1 MNIIE
6 QFEKDQIKS
15 LVKGKKIPQF
25 HPGDTVRVNVKVR
38 EGTRERIQAFEGV
51 CIRKKNRG
59 LSSSFTVR
67 KISFGEGV
75 ERVFPIF
82 SPSIDSISIVRSGQ
96 VRRAKL
102 YYLRDLT
109 GKKARIVERIRKKQ
123 PDLASLYIDESE
135 EVSVEEIV
143 ASDEPAQEEYVEGAA
158 DASLAEEKSESEV
171 IDIRLKENE
180 KEGTQEETIRTCLV
194 IPRNFQDRSDLKH
207 ILMCTAN
214 GICKK
219 IDMLDPTRVRRT
231 GIRGISLDE
240 GDSLISAAL
249 TDGDRELFFTSR
261 NGMGLRVHESTIR
274 SMGRDARGVIGMRLE
289 PSDQVVSAFTHSG
302 SGMILT
308 VAENG
313 YGKQSEINAFT
324 LSKHSGNIGLRTM
337 RINETTGPVVEM
349 LEIEEEEQL
358 LLITQTGRMIRIHT
372 NQIPVIGRVTQGS
385 RLIRLQEDERVIAI
399 STVTE
404 ENEDAEESD
413 VVPAENELLEEGT
426 DASE

>member
-15 LVKGKKIPQF
+15 LVKGKKIPQV

-135 EVSVEEIV
+135 EVEEEEIV
-143 ASDEPAQEEYVEGAA
+143 ASDEPAQDESVEVAA
-158 DASLAEEKSESEV
+158 DASKAEEKTESEV
-171 IDIRLKENE
+171 DEIA
-180 KEGTQEETIRTCLV
+180 QEQVSED
-194 IPRNFQDRSDLKH
+194 N
-207 ILMCTAN
+207 A
-214 GICKK
+214 
-219 IDMLDPTRVRRT
+219 
-231 GIRGISLDE
+231 
-240 GDSLISAAL
+240 
-249 TDGDRELFFTSR
+249 
-261 NGMGLRVHESTIR
+261 ES
-274 SMGRDARGVIGMRLE
+274 
-289 PSDQVVSAFTHSG
+289 
-302 SGMILT
+302 
-308 VAENG
+308 
-313 YGKQSEINAFT
+313 SEE
-324 LSKHSGNIGLRTM
+324 S
-337 RINETTGPVVEM
+337 ETTKE
-349 LEIEEEEQL
+349 
-358 LLITQTGRMIRIHT
+358 
-372 NQIPVIGRVTQGS
+372 
-385 RLIRLQEDERVIAI
+385 
-399 STVTE
+399 
-404 ENEDAEESD
+404 
-413 VVPAENELLEEGT
+413 
-426 DASE
+426 

>member
-135 EVSVEEIV
+135 EVVEEEIV
-143 ASDEPAQEEYVEGAA
+143 ASDEPAQDENIEVAA
-158 DASLAEEKSESEV
+158 DASQAEKKTESEV
-171 IDIRLKENE
+171 VESA
-180 KEGTQEETIRTCLV
+180 QEQVPED
-194 IPRNFQDRSDLKH
+194 N
-207 ILMCTAN
+207 A
-214 GICKK
+214 
-219 IDMLDPTRVRRT
+219 
-231 GIRGISLDE
+231 
-240 GDSLISAAL
+240 
-249 TDGDRELFFTSR
+249 
-261 NGMGLRVHESTIR
+261 ES
-274 SMGRDARGVIGMRLE
+274 
-289 PSDQVVSAFTHSG
+289 
-302 SGMILT
+302 
-308 VAENG
+308 
-313 YGKQSEINAFT
+313 SEE
-324 LSKHSGNIGLRTM
+324 S
-337 RINETTGPVVEM
+337 ETTKE
-349 LEIEEEEQL
+349 
-358 LLITQTGRMIRIHT
+358 
-372 NQIPVIGRVTQGS
+372 
-385 RLIRLQEDERVIAI
+385 
-399 STVTE
+399 
-404 ENEDAEESD
+404 
-413 VVPAENELLEEGT
+413 
-426 DASE
+426 

>member
-135 EVSVEEIV
+135 EVVEEEIV
-143 ASDEPAQEEYVEGAA
+143 ASDESAQDENVEVAA
-158 DASLAEEKSESEV
+158 DSSQDEEKTESEV
-171 IDIRLKENE
+171 DESA
-180 KEGTQEETIRTCLV
+180 QEQVPED
-194 IPRNFQDRSDLKH
+194 N
-207 ILMCTAN
+207 A
-214 GICKK
+214 
-219 IDMLDPTRVRRT
+219 
-231 GIRGISLDE
+231 
-240 GDSLISAAL
+240 
-249 TDGDRELFFTSR
+249 
-261 NGMGLRVHESTIR
+261 ES
-274 SMGRDARGVIGMRLE
+274 
-289 PSDQVVSAFTHSG
+289 
-302 SGMILT
+302 
-308 VAENG
+308 
-313 YGKQSEINAFT
+313 SEE
-324 LSKHSGNIGLRTM
+324 S
-337 RINETTGPVVEM
+337 ETTKE
-349 LEIEEEEQL
+349 
-358 LLITQTGRMIRIHT
+358 
-372 NQIPVIGRVTQGS
+372 
-385 RLIRLQEDERVIAI
+385 
-399 STVTE
+399 
-404 ENEDAEESD
+404 
-413 VVPAENELLEEGT
+413 
-426 DASE
+426 

>member
-96 VRRAKL
+96 VRSAKL

-135 EVSVEEIV
+135 EVVEEEIV
-143 ASDEPAQEEYVEGAA
+143 ASDEPAQDENVEVAA
-158 DASLAEEKSESEV
+158 DASQAEEKTESEV
-171 IDIRLKENE
+171 DQSA
-180 KEGTQEETIRTCLV
+180 QEQVPED
-194 IPRNFQDRSDLKH
+194 N
-207 ILMCTAN
+207 A
-214 GICKK
+214 
-219 IDMLDPTRVRRT
+219 
-231 GIRGISLDE
+231 
-240 GDSLISAAL
+240 
-249 TDGDRELFFTSR
+249 
-261 NGMGLRVHESTIR
+261 ES
-274 SMGRDARGVIGMRLE
+274 
-289 PSDQVVSAFTHSG
+289 
-302 SGMILT
+302 
-308 VAENG
+308 
-313 YGKQSEINAFT
+313 SEE
-324 LSKHSGNIGLRTM
+324 S
-337 RINETTGPVVEM
+337 ETTKE
-349 LEIEEEEQL
+349 
-358 LLITQTGRMIRIHT
+358 
-372 NQIPVIGRVTQGS
+372 
-385 RLIRLQEDERVIAI
+385 
-399 STVTE
+399 
-404 ENEDAEESD
+404 
-413 VVPAENELLEEGT
+413 
-426 DASE
+426 

>member
-135 EVSVEEIV
+135 EVVKEEIV
-143 ASDEPAQEEYVEGAA
+143 ASDEPAQDESVDVAA
-158 DASLAEEKSESEV
+158 DASQAEEKTESEV
-171 IDIRLKENE
+171 DESA
-180 KEGTQEETIRTCLV
+180 QEQVPED
-194 IPRNFQDRSDLKH
+194 N
-207 ILMCTAN
+207 A
-214 GICKK
+214 
-219 IDMLDPTRVRRT
+219 
-231 GIRGISLDE
+231 
-240 GDSLISAAL
+240 
-249 TDGDRELFFTSR
+249 
-261 NGMGLRVHESTIR
+261 ESEEE
-274 SMGRDARGVIGMRLE
+274 S
-289 PSDQVVSAFTHSG
+289 
-302 SGMILT
+302 
-308 VAENG
+308 
-313 YGKQSEINAFT
+313 
-324 LSKHSGNIGLRTM
+324 
-337 RINETTGPVVEM
+337 ETTKE
-349 LEIEEEEQL
+349 
-358 LLITQTGRMIRIHT
+358 
-372 NQIPVIGRVTQGS
+372 
-385 RLIRLQEDERVIAI
+385 
-399 STVTE
+399 
-404 ENEDAEESD
+404 
-413 VVPAENELLEEGT
+413 
-426 DASE
+426 

>member
-135 EVSVEEIV
+135 EVVEEEIV
-143 ASDEPAQEEYVEGAA
+143 ASDEPAQDESVEVAA
-158 DASLAEEKSESEV
+158 DASQAEVKTESEV
-171 IDIRLKENE
+171 DESA
-180 KEGTQEETIRTCLV
+180 QEQVPED
-194 IPRNFQDRSDLKH
+194 N
-207 ILMCTAN
+207 A
-214 GICKK
+214 
-219 IDMLDPTRVRRT
+219 
-231 GIRGISLDE
+231 
-240 GDSLISAAL
+240 
-249 TDGDRELFFTSR
+249 
-261 NGMGLRVHESTIR
+261 ES
-274 SMGRDARGVIGMRLE
+274 
-289 PSDQVVSAFTHSG
+289 
-302 SGMILT
+302 
-308 VAENG
+308 
-313 YGKQSEINAFT
+313 SEE
-324 LSKHSGNIGLRTM
+324 S
-337 RINETTGPVVEM
+337 ETTKE
-349 LEIEEEEQL
+349 
-358 LLITQTGRMIRIHT
+358 
-372 NQIPVIGRVTQGS
+372 
-385 RLIRLQEDERVIAI
+385 
-399 STVTE
+399 
-404 ENEDAEESD
+404 
-413 VVPAENELLEEGT
+413 
-426 DASE
+426 

>member
-135 EVSVEEIV
+135 EVVEEEII
-143 ASDEPAQEEYVEGAA
+143 ASDEPAQDESVEVAA
-158 DASLAEEKSESEV
+158 DASQAEEKTESEV
-171 IDIRLKENE
+171 DEIA
-180 KEGTQEETIRTCLV
+180 QEQVPED
-194 IPRNFQDRSDLKH
+194 N
-207 ILMCTAN
+207 A
-214 GICKK
+214 
-219 IDMLDPTRVRRT
+219 
-231 GIRGISLDE
+231 
-240 GDSLISAAL
+240 
-249 TDGDRELFFTSR
+249 
-261 NGMGLRVHESTIR
+261 ES
-274 SMGRDARGVIGMRLE
+274 S
-289 PSDQVVSAFTHSG
+289 
-302 SGMILT
+302 
-308 VAENG
+308 
-313 YGKQSEINAFT
+313 
-324 LSKHSGNIGLRTM
+324 
-337 RINETTGPVVEM
+337 
-349 LEIEEEEQL
+349 
-358 LLITQTGRMIRIHT
+358 
-372 NQIPVIGRVTQGS
+372 
-385 RLIRLQEDERVIAI
+385 
-399 STVTE
+399 
-404 ENEDAEESD
+404 EESET
-413 VVPAENELLEEGT
+413 AKE
-426 DASE
+426 

>member
-135 EVSVEEIV
+135 EVVEEEIV
-143 ASDEPAQEEYVEGAA
+143 ASDEPAQDNSVEVAA
-158 DASLAEEKSESEV
+158 DASQAEVKTESEV
-171 IDIRLKENE
+171 DEPA
-180 KEGTQEETIRTCLV
+180 QEQVPED
-194 IPRNFQDRSDLKH
+194 N
-207 ILMCTAN
+207 A
-214 GICKK
+214 
-219 IDMLDPTRVRRT
+219 
-231 GIRGISLDE
+231 
-240 GDSLISAAL
+240 
-249 TDGDRELFFTSR
+249 
-261 NGMGLRVHESTIR
+261 ES
-274 SMGRDARGVIGMRLE
+274 
-289 PSDQVVSAFTHSG
+289 
-302 SGMILT
+302 
-308 VAENG
+308 
-313 YGKQSEINAFT
+313 SEE
-324 LSKHSGNIGLRTM
+324 S
-337 RINETTGPVVEM
+337 ETTKE
-349 LEIEEEEQL
+349 
-358 LLITQTGRMIRIHT
+358 
-372 NQIPVIGRVTQGS
+372 
-385 RLIRLQEDERVIAI
+385 
-399 STVTE
+399 
-404 ENEDAEESD
+404 
-413 VVPAENELLEEGT
+413 
-426 DASE
+426 

>member
-135 EVSVEEIV
+135 EVVEEEIV
-143 ASDEPAQEEYVEGAA
+143 ASDEPAQDENVEVAA
-158 DASLAEEKSESEV
+158 DASQAEEKTESEV
-171 IDIRLKENE
+171 YEIA
-180 KEGTQEETIRTCLV
+180 QEQ
-194 IPRNFQDRSDLKH
+194 IPEDN
-207 ILMCTAN
+207 A
-214 GICKK
+214 
-219 IDMLDPTRVRRT
+219 
-231 GIRGISLDE
+231 
-240 GDSLISAAL
+240 
-249 TDGDRELFFTSR
+249 
-261 NGMGLRVHESTIR
+261 ES
-274 SMGRDARGVIGMRLE
+274 
-289 PSDQVVSAFTHSG
+289 
-302 SGMILT
+302 
-308 VAENG
+308 
-313 YGKQSEINAFT
+313 SEE
-324 LSKHSGNIGLRTM
+324 S
-337 RINETTGPVVEM
+337 ETTKE
-349 LEIEEEEQL
+349 
-358 LLITQTGRMIRIHT
+358 
-372 NQIPVIGRVTQGS
+372 
-385 RLIRLQEDERVIAI
+385 
-399 STVTE
+399 
-404 ENEDAEESD
+404 
-413 VVPAENELLEEGT
+413 
-426 DASE
+426 

>member
-135 EVSVEEIV
+135 EVVEEEIV
-143 ASDEPAQEEYVEGAA
+143 ASDEPAQDENVEVAA
-158 DASLAEEKSESEV
+158 DTSQAEEKTETEVDESAQEQVTEDNAESSEESETT
-171 IDIRLKENE
+171 KE
-180 KEGTQEETIRTCLV
+180 
-194 IPRNFQDRSDLKH
+194 
-207 ILMCTAN
+207 
-214 GICKK
+214 
-219 IDMLDPTRVRRT
+219 
-231 GIRGISLDE
+231 
-240 GDSLISAAL
+240 
-249 TDGDRELFFTSR
+249 
-261 NGMGLRVHESTIR
+261 
-274 SMGRDARGVIGMRLE
+274 
-289 PSDQVVSAFTHSG
+289 
-302 SGMILT
+302 
-308 VAENG
+308 
-313 YGKQSEINAFT
+313 
-324 LSKHSGNIGLRTM
+324 
-337 RINETTGPVVEM
+337 
-349 LEIEEEEQL
+349 
-358 LLITQTGRMIRIHT
+358 
-372 NQIPVIGRVTQGS
+372 
-385 RLIRLQEDERVIAI
+385 
-399 STVTE
+399 
-404 ENEDAEESD
+404 
-413 VVPAENELLEEGT
+413 
-426 DASE
+426 

>member
-109 GKKARIVERIRKKQ
+109 GKKARIVEIILKKK

-135 EVSVEEIV
+135 EVAEEEII
-143 ASDEPAQEEYVEGAA
+143 ASDEPAQDESVEVTA
-158 DASLAEEKSESEV
+158 DASQAEEKTESEV
-171 IDIRLKENE
+171 DEIA
-180 KEGTQEETIRTCLV
+180 QEQVSED
-194 IPRNFQDRSDLKH
+194 N
-207 ILMCTAN
+207 A
-214 GICKK
+214 
-219 IDMLDPTRVRRT
+219 
-231 GIRGISLDE
+231 
-240 GDSLISAAL
+240 
-249 TDGDRELFFTSR
+249 
-261 NGMGLRVHESTIR
+261 ES
-274 SMGRDARGVIGMRLE
+274 
-289 PSDQVVSAFTHSG
+289 
-302 SGMILT
+302 
-308 VAENG
+308 
-313 YGKQSEINAFT
+313 SEE
-324 LSKHSGNIGLRTM
+324 S
-337 RINETTGPVVEM
+337 ETTKE
-349 LEIEEEEQL
+349 
-358 LLITQTGRMIRIHT
+358 
-372 NQIPVIGRVTQGS
+372 
-385 RLIRLQEDERVIAI
+385 
-399 STVTE
+399 
-404 ENEDAEESD
+404 
-413 VVPAENELLEEGT
+413 
-426 DASE
+426 

>member
-135 EVSVEEIV
+135 EVVDEEIV
-143 ASDEPAQEEYVEGAA
+143 ASDEPAQDESVEVAS
-158 DASLAEEKSESEV
+158 DASQVEEKTESEV
-171 IDIRLKENE
+171 DESA
-180 KEGTQEETIRTCLV
+180 QEQVPED
-194 IPRNFQDRSDLKH
+194 N
-207 ILMCTAN
+207 A
-214 GICKK
+214 
-219 IDMLDPTRVRRT
+219 
-231 GIRGISLDE
+231 
-240 GDSLISAAL
+240 
-249 TDGDRELFFTSR
+249 
-261 NGMGLRVHESTIR
+261 ES
-274 SMGRDARGVIGMRLE
+274 
-289 PSDQVVSAFTHSG
+289 
-302 SGMILT
+302 
-308 VAENG
+308 
-313 YGKQSEINAFT
+313 SEE
-324 LSKHSGNIGLRTM
+324 S
-337 RINETTGPVVEM
+337 ETTKE
-349 LEIEEEEQL
+349 
-358 LLITQTGRMIRIHT
+358 
-372 NQIPVIGRVTQGS
+372 
-385 RLIRLQEDERVIAI
+385 
-399 STVTE
+399 
-404 ENEDAEESD
+404 
-413 VVPAENELLEEGT
+413 
-426 DASE
+426 

>member
-135 EVSVEEIV
+135 EVVEEEIV
-143 ASDEPAQEEYVEGAA
+143 ASDEPAQDENVEVAA
-158 DASLAEEKSESEV
+158 EASQAEEKTESEV
-171 IDIRLKENE
+171 DESAQEQVPEDNAE
-180 KEGTQEETIRTCLV
+180 SSEET
-194 IPRNFQDRSDLKH
+194 
-207 ILMCTAN
+207 
-214 GICKK
+214 
-219 IDMLDPTRVRRT
+219 
-231 GIRGISLDE
+231 
-240 GDSLISAAL
+240 
-249 TDGDRELFFTSR
+249 
-261 NGMGLRVHESTIR
+261 
-274 SMGRDARGVIGMRLE
+274 
-289 PSDQVVSAFTHSG
+289 
-302 SGMILT
+302 
-308 VAENG
+308 
-313 YGKQSEINAFT
+313 
-324 LSKHSGNIGLRTM
+324 
-337 RINETTGPVVEM
+337 ETTKE
-349 LEIEEEEQL
+349 
-358 LLITQTGRMIRIHT
+358 
-372 NQIPVIGRVTQGS
+372 
-385 RLIRLQEDERVIAI
+385 
-399 STVTE
+399 
-404 ENEDAEESD
+404 
-413 VVPAENELLEEGT
+413 
-426 DASE
+426 

>member
-135 EVSVEEIV
+135 EVVEEEIV
-143 ASDEPAQEEYVEGAA
+143 ASDEPAQDENVEVAA
-158 DASLAEEKSESEV
+158 DASQAEEKTESEV
-171 IDIRLKENE
+171 DESA
-180 KEGTQEETIRTCLV
+180 QEQV
-194 IPRNFQDRSDLKH
+194 PKDN
-207 ILMCTAN
+207 A
-214 GICKK
+214 
-219 IDMLDPTRVRRT
+219 
-231 GIRGISLDE
+231 
-240 GDSLISAAL
+240 
-249 TDGDRELFFTSR
+249 
-261 NGMGLRVHESTIR
+261 ES
-274 SMGRDARGVIGMRLE
+274 
-289 PSDQVVSAFTHSG
+289 
-302 SGMILT
+302 
-308 VAENG
+308 
-313 YGKQSEINAFT
+313 SEE
-324 LSKHSGNIGLRTM
+324 S
-337 RINETTGPVVEM
+337 ETTKE
-349 LEIEEEEQL
+349 
-358 LLITQTGRMIRIHT
+358 
-372 NQIPVIGRVTQGS
+372 
-385 RLIRLQEDERVIAI
+385 
-399 STVTE
+399 
-404 ENEDAEESD
+404 
-413 VVPAENELLEEGT
+413 
-426 DASE
+426 

>member
-135 EVSVEEIV
+135 EVVEEEII
-143 ASDEPAQEEYVEGAA
+143 ASDEPAQDESVEVAS
-158 DASLAEEKSESEV
+158 DASQAEEKTESEV
-171 IDIRLKENE
+171 DESA
-180 KEGTQEETIRTCLV
+180 QEQVPED
-194 IPRNFQDRSDLKH
+194 N
-207 ILMCTAN
+207 A
-214 GICKK
+214 
-219 IDMLDPTRVRRT
+219 
-231 GIRGISLDE
+231 
-240 GDSLISAAL
+240 
-249 TDGDRELFFTSR
+249 
-261 NGMGLRVHESTIR
+261 ES
-274 SMGRDARGVIGMRLE
+274 
-289 PSDQVVSAFTHSG
+289 
-302 SGMILT
+302 
-308 VAENG
+308 
-313 YGKQSEINAFT
+313 SEE
-324 LSKHSGNIGLRTM
+324 S
-337 RINETTGPVVEM
+337 ETTKE
-349 LEIEEEEQL
+349 
-358 LLITQTGRMIRIHT
+358 
-372 NQIPVIGRVTQGS
+372 
-385 RLIRLQEDERVIAI
+385 
-399 STVTE
+399 
-404 ENEDAEESD
+404 
-413 VVPAENELLEEGT
+413 
-426 DASE
+426 

>member
-135 EVSVEEIV
+135 EVVEEEIV
-143 ASDEPAQEEYVEGAA
+143 ASDEPAQDENVEASV
-158 DASLAEEKSESEV
+158 DASQAEAKMDAEVAEPAQEQVPEDNAESSEESETT
-171 IDIRLKENE
+171 KE
-180 KEGTQEETIRTCLV
+180 
-194 IPRNFQDRSDLKH
+194 
-207 ILMCTAN
+207 
-214 GICKK
+214 
-219 IDMLDPTRVRRT
+219 
-231 GIRGISLDE
+231 
-240 GDSLISAAL
+240 
-249 TDGDRELFFTSR
+249 
-261 NGMGLRVHESTIR
+261 
-274 SMGRDARGVIGMRLE
+274 
-289 PSDQVVSAFTHSG
+289 
-302 SGMILT
+302 
-308 VAENG
+308 
-313 YGKQSEINAFT
+313 
-324 LSKHSGNIGLRTM
+324 
-337 RINETTGPVVEM
+337 
-349 LEIEEEEQL
+349 
-358 LLITQTGRMIRIHT
+358 
-372 NQIPVIGRVTQGS
+372 
-385 RLIRLQEDERVIAI
+385 
-399 STVTE
+399 
-404 ENEDAEESD
+404 
-413 VVPAENELLEEGT
+413 
-426 DASE
+426 

>member
-109 GKKARIVERIRKKQ
+109 GKKARIVERIRQKQ

-135 EVSVEEIV
+135 EVVEEEIV
-143 ASDEPAQEEYVEGAA
+143 ASDEPAQDENVEVAA
-158 DASLAEEKSESEV
+158 DASQAEEKTESEV
-171 IDIRLKENE
+171 DEIA
-180 KEGTQEETIRTCLV
+180 QEQVPED
-194 IPRNFQDRSDLKH
+194 N
-207 ILMCTAN
+207 A
-214 GICKK
+214 
-219 IDMLDPTRVRRT
+219 
-231 GIRGISLDE
+231 
-240 GDSLISAAL
+240 
-249 TDGDRELFFTSR
+249 
-261 NGMGLRVHESTIR
+261 ES
-274 SMGRDARGVIGMRLE
+274 
-289 PSDQVVSAFTHSG
+289 
-302 SGMILT
+302 
-308 VAENG
+308 
-313 YGKQSEINAFT
+313 SEE
-324 LSKHSGNIGLRTM
+324 S
-337 RINETTGPVVEM
+337 ETTKE
-349 LEIEEEEQL
+349 
-358 LLITQTGRMIRIHT
+358 
-372 NQIPVIGRVTQGS
+372 
-385 RLIRLQEDERVIAI
+385 
-399 STVTE
+399 
-404 ENEDAEESD
+404 
-413 VVPAENELLEEGT
+413 
-426 DASE
+426 

>member
-135 EVSVEEIV
+135 EVVEEEIV
-143 ASDEPAQEEYVEGAA
+143 ASDEPAQDENVEVAA
-158 DASLAEEKSESEV
+158 DASQAEEKTESEV
-171 IDIRLKENE
+171 DESA
-180 KEGTQEETIRTCLV
+180 QEQVPEDNV
-194 IPRNFQDRSDLKH
+194 
-207 ILMCTAN
+207 
-214 GICKK
+214 
-219 IDMLDPTRVRRT
+219 
-231 GIRGISLDE
+231 
-240 GDSLISAAL
+240 
-249 TDGDRELFFTSR
+249 
-261 NGMGLRVHESTIR
+261 ES
-274 SMGRDARGVIGMRLE
+274 
-289 PSDQVVSAFTHSG
+289 
-302 SGMILT
+302 
-308 VAENG
+308 
-313 YGKQSEINAFT
+313 SEE
-324 LSKHSGNIGLRTM
+324 S
-337 RINETTGPVVEM
+337 ETTKE
-349 LEIEEEEQL
+349 
-358 LLITQTGRMIRIHT
+358 
-372 NQIPVIGRVTQGS
+372 
-385 RLIRLQEDERVIAI
+385 
-399 STVTE
+399 
-404 ENEDAEESD
+404 
-413 VVPAENELLEEGT
+413 
-426 DASE
+426 

>member
-135 EVSVEEIV
+135 EVVDEEIV
-143 ASDEPAQEEYVEGAA
+143 ASDEPAQDESVEVAA
-158 DASLAEEKSESEV
+158 DASQAEEKIESEV
-171 IDIRLKENE
+171 DESA
-180 KEGTQEETIRTCLV
+180 QEQVPED
-194 IPRNFQDRSDLKH
+194 N
-207 ILMCTAN
+207 A
-214 GICKK
+214 
-219 IDMLDPTRVRRT
+219 
-231 GIRGISLDE
+231 
-240 GDSLISAAL
+240 
-249 TDGDRELFFTSR
+249 
-261 NGMGLRVHESTIR
+261 ES
-274 SMGRDARGVIGMRLE
+274 
-289 PSDQVVSAFTHSG
+289 
-302 SGMILT
+302 
-308 VAENG
+308 
-313 YGKQSEINAFT
+313 SEE
-324 LSKHSGNIGLRTM
+324 S
-337 RINETTGPVVEM
+337 ETTKE
-349 LEIEEEEQL
+349 
-358 LLITQTGRMIRIHT
+358 
-372 NQIPVIGRVTQGS
+372 
-385 RLIRLQEDERVIAI
+385 
-399 STVTE
+399 
-404 ENEDAEESD
+404 
-413 VVPAENELLEEGT
+413 
-426 DASE
+426 

>member
-135 EVSVEEIV
+135 EVVEEEII
-143 ASDEPAQEEYVEGAA
+143 ASDEPVQDEGVEIAA
-158 DASLAEEKSESEV
+158 DASQAEEKTEPEVDEPDQEQVPEDNAESSEESETT
-171 IDIRLKENE
+171 KE
-180 KEGTQEETIRTCLV
+180 
-194 IPRNFQDRSDLKH
+194 
-207 ILMCTAN
+207 
-214 GICKK
+214 
-219 IDMLDPTRVRRT
+219 
-231 GIRGISLDE
+231 
-240 GDSLISAAL
+240 
-249 TDGDRELFFTSR
+249 
-261 NGMGLRVHESTIR
+261 
-274 SMGRDARGVIGMRLE
+274 
-289 PSDQVVSAFTHSG
+289 
-302 SGMILT
+302 
-308 VAENG
+308 
-313 YGKQSEINAFT
+313 
-324 LSKHSGNIGLRTM
+324 
-337 RINETTGPVVEM
+337 
-349 LEIEEEEQL
+349 
-358 LLITQTGRMIRIHT
+358 
-372 NQIPVIGRVTQGS
+372 
-385 RLIRLQEDERVIAI
+385 
-399 STVTE
+399 
-404 ENEDAEESD
+404 
-413 VVPAENELLEEGT
+413 
-426 DASE
+426 

>member
-135 EVSVEEIV
+135 EVVEEEVI
-143 ASDEPAQEEYVEGAA
+143 ASDEPAQDESIEVAA
-158 DASLAEEKSESEV
+158 DASQAEEKTESEV
-171 IDIRLKENE
+171 DESA
-180 KEGTQEETIRTCLV
+180 QEQVPED
-194 IPRNFQDRSDLKH
+194 N
-207 ILMCTAN
+207 A
-214 GICKK
+214 
-219 IDMLDPTRVRRT
+219 
-231 GIRGISLDE
+231 
-240 GDSLISAAL
+240 
-249 TDGDRELFFTSR
+249 
-261 NGMGLRVHESTIR
+261 ES
-274 SMGRDARGVIGMRLE
+274 
-289 PSDQVVSAFTHSG
+289 
-302 SGMILT
+302 
-308 VAENG
+308 
-313 YGKQSEINAFT
+313 SEE
-324 LSKHSGNIGLRTM
+324 S
-337 RINETTGPVVEM
+337 ETTKE
-349 LEIEEEEQL
+349 
-358 LLITQTGRMIRIHT
+358 
-372 NQIPVIGRVTQGS
+372 
-385 RLIRLQEDERVIAI
+385 
-399 STVTE
+399 
-404 ENEDAEESD
+404 
-413 VVPAENELLEEGT
+413 
-426 DASE
+426 

>member
-135 EVSVEEIV
+135 EVVEEEII
-143 ASDEPAQEEYVEGAA
+143 ASDEPAQDENVEVVA
-158 DASLAEEKSESEV
+158 DASQAEEKTESEV
-171 IDIRLKENE
+171 DESA
-180 KEGTQEETIRTCLV
+180 QEQVPED
-194 IPRNFQDRSDLKH
+194 N
-207 ILMCTAN
+207 A
-214 GICKK
+214 
-219 IDMLDPTRVRRT
+219 
-231 GIRGISLDE
+231 
-240 GDSLISAAL
+240 
-249 TDGDRELFFTSR
+249 
-261 NGMGLRVHESTIR
+261 ES
-274 SMGRDARGVIGMRLE
+274 
-289 PSDQVVSAFTHSG
+289 
-302 SGMILT
+302 
-308 VAENG
+308 
-313 YGKQSEINAFT
+313 SEE
-324 LSKHSGNIGLRTM
+324 S
-337 RINETTGPVVEM
+337 ETTKE
-349 LEIEEEEQL
+349 
-358 LLITQTGRMIRIHT
+358 
-372 NQIPVIGRVTQGS
+372 
-385 RLIRLQEDERVIAI
+385 
-399 STVTE
+399 
-404 ENEDAEESD
+404 
-413 VVPAENELLEEGT
+413 
-426 DASE
+426 

>member
-135 EVSVEEIV
+135 EVVEEEIV
-143 ASDEPAQEEYVEGAA
+143 ASDEPAQDESVEVAA
-158 DASLAEEKSESEV
+158 DASQAEEKIESEV
-171 IDIRLKENE
+171 NE
-180 KEGTQEETIRTCLV
+180 SAQEQVPED
-194 IPRNFQDRSDLKH
+194 N
-207 ILMCTAN
+207 A
-214 GICKK
+214 
-219 IDMLDPTRVRRT
+219 
-231 GIRGISLDE
+231 
-240 GDSLISAAL
+240 
-249 TDGDRELFFTSR
+249 
-261 NGMGLRVHESTIR
+261 ES
-274 SMGRDARGVIGMRLE
+274 
-289 PSDQVVSAFTHSG
+289 
-302 SGMILT
+302 
-308 VAENG
+308 
-313 YGKQSEINAFT
+313 SEE
-324 LSKHSGNIGLRTM
+324 S
-337 RINETTGPVVEM
+337 ETTKE
-349 LEIEEEEQL
+349 
-358 LLITQTGRMIRIHT
+358 
-372 NQIPVIGRVTQGS
+372 
-385 RLIRLQEDERVIAI
+385 
-399 STVTE
+399 
-404 ENEDAEESD
+404 
-413 VVPAENELLEEGT
+413 
-426 DASE
+426 

>member
-135 EVSVEEIV
+135 EVVEEDIV
-143 ASDEPAQEEYVEGAA
+143 ASDEPAQDENVEVAA
-158 DASLAEEKSESEV
+158 DASQAEEKTESEV
-171 IDIRLKENE
+171 DEIA
-180 KEGTQEETIRTCLV
+180 QEQVSED
-194 IPRNFQDRSDLKH
+194 N
-207 ILMCTAN
+207 A
-214 GICKK
+214 
-219 IDMLDPTRVRRT
+219 
-231 GIRGISLDE
+231 
-240 GDSLISAAL
+240 
-249 TDGDRELFFTSR
+249 
-261 NGMGLRVHESTIR
+261 ES
-274 SMGRDARGVIGMRLE
+274 
-289 PSDQVVSAFTHSG
+289 
-302 SGMILT
+302 
-308 VAENG
+308 
-313 YGKQSEINAFT
+313 SEE
-324 LSKHSGNIGLRTM
+324 S
-337 RINETTGPVVEM
+337 ETTKE
-349 LEIEEEEQL
+349 
-358 LLITQTGRMIRIHT
+358 
-372 NQIPVIGRVTQGS
+372 
-385 RLIRLQEDERVIAI
+385 
-399 STVTE
+399 
-404 ENEDAEESD
+404 
-413 VVPAENELLEEGT
+413 
-426 DASE
+426 

>member
-123 PDLASLYIDESE
+123 PDLASLYIDDSE
-135 EVSVEEIV
+135 EVVEEEIV
-143 ASDEPAQEEYVEGAA
+143 ASDEPAQDESVEVAA
-158 DASLAEEKSESEV
+158 DASQAEEKTESEV
-171 IDIRLKENE
+171 DESA
-180 KEGTQEETIRTCLV
+180 QEQVPED
-194 IPRNFQDRSDLKH
+194 N
-207 ILMCTAN
+207 A
-214 GICKK
+214 
-219 IDMLDPTRVRRT
+219 
-231 GIRGISLDE
+231 
-240 GDSLISAAL
+240 
-249 TDGDRELFFTSR
+249 
-261 NGMGLRVHESTIR
+261 ES
-274 SMGRDARGVIGMRLE
+274 
-289 PSDQVVSAFTHSG
+289 
-302 SGMILT
+302 
-308 VAENG
+308 
-313 YGKQSEINAFT
+313 
-324 LSKHSGNIGLRTM
+324 
-337 RINETTGPVVEM
+337 
-349 LEIEEEEQL
+349 
-358 LLITQTGRMIRIHT
+358 
-372 NQIPVIGRVTQGS
+372 
-385 RLIRLQEDERVIAI
+385 
-399 STVTE
+399 
-404 ENEDAEESD
+404 AEES
-413 VVPAENELLEEGT
+413 ETTKE
-426 DASE
+426 

>member
-135 EVSVEEIV
+135 EVVEEEIV
-143 ASDEPAQEEYVEGAA
+143 ASDDPAQDESVEVAA
-158 DASLAEEKSESEV
+158 DASQAEEKTESEV
-171 IDIRLKENE
+171 DE
-180 KEGTQEETIRTCLV
+180 TAQEQVPED
-194 IPRNFQDRSDLKH
+194 N
-207 ILMCTAN
+207 A
-214 GICKK
+214 
-219 IDMLDPTRVRRT
+219 
-231 GIRGISLDE
+231 
-240 GDSLISAAL
+240 
-249 TDGDRELFFTSR
+249 
-261 NGMGLRVHESTIR
+261 ES
-274 SMGRDARGVIGMRLE
+274 
-289 PSDQVVSAFTHSG
+289 
-302 SGMILT
+302 
-308 VAENG
+308 
-313 YGKQSEINAFT
+313 SEE
-324 LSKHSGNIGLRTM
+324 S
-337 RINETTGPVVEM
+337 ETTKE
-349 LEIEEEEQL
+349 
-358 LLITQTGRMIRIHT
+358 
-372 NQIPVIGRVTQGS
+372 
-385 RLIRLQEDERVIAI
+385 
-399 STVTE
+399 
-404 ENEDAEESD
+404 
-413 VVPAENELLEEGT
+413 
-426 DASE
+426 

>member
-135 EVSVEEIV
+135 EVVEEEIIASNDPAQDESVEV
-143 ASDEPAQEEYVEGAA
+143 AA
-158 DASLAEEKSESEV
+158 DASQAEEKTESEV
-171 IDIRLKENE
+171 DEIA
-180 KEGTQEETIRTCLV
+180 QEQVPED
-194 IPRNFQDRSDLKH
+194 N
-207 ILMCTAN
+207 A
-214 GICKK
+214 
-219 IDMLDPTRVRRT
+219 
-231 GIRGISLDE
+231 
-240 GDSLISAAL
+240 
-249 TDGDRELFFTSR
+249 
-261 NGMGLRVHESTIR
+261 ES
-274 SMGRDARGVIGMRLE
+274 
-289 PSDQVVSAFTHSG
+289 
-302 SGMILT
+302 
-308 VAENG
+308 
-313 YGKQSEINAFT
+313 SEE
-324 LSKHSGNIGLRTM
+324 S
-337 RINETTGPVVEM
+337 ETTKE
-349 LEIEEEEQL
+349 
-358 LLITQTGRMIRIHT
+358 
-372 NQIPVIGRVTQGS
+372 
-385 RLIRLQEDERVIAI
+385 
-399 STVTE
+399 
-404 ENEDAEESD
+404 
-413 VVPAENELLEEGT
+413 
-426 DASE
+426 

>member
-135 EVSVEEIV
+135 EVVEEENV
-143 ASDEPAQEEYVEGAA
+143 ASDESAQDESVEVAA
-158 DASLAEEKSESEV
+158 DASQAEAKTESEV
-171 IDIRLKENE
+171 DESA
-180 KEGTQEETIRTCLV
+180 QEQVPED
-194 IPRNFQDRSDLKH
+194 N
-207 ILMCTAN
+207 A
-214 GICKK
+214 
-219 IDMLDPTRVRRT
+219 
-231 GIRGISLDE
+231 
-240 GDSLISAAL
+240 
-249 TDGDRELFFTSR
+249 
-261 NGMGLRVHESTIR
+261 ES
-274 SMGRDARGVIGMRLE
+274 
-289 PSDQVVSAFTHSG
+289 
-302 SGMILT
+302 
-308 VAENG
+308 
-313 YGKQSEINAFT
+313 SEE
-324 LSKHSGNIGLRTM
+324 S
-337 RINETTGPVVEM
+337 ETTKE
-349 LEIEEEEQL
+349 
-358 LLITQTGRMIRIHT
+358 
-372 NQIPVIGRVTQGS
+372 
-385 RLIRLQEDERVIAI
+385 
-399 STVTE
+399 
-404 ENEDAEESD
+404 
-413 VVPAENELLEEGT
+413 
-426 DASE
+426 

>member
-135 EVSVEEIV
+135 EVVEEEIV
-143 ASDEPAQEEYVEGAA
+143 ASDEPAQDESIEAVA
-158 DASLAEEKSESEV
+158 DTSQAEEKTESEV
-171 IDIRLKENE
+171 DESAQEQVPEDNAESSKE
-180 KEGTQEETIRTCLV
+180 
-194 IPRNFQDRSDLKH
+194 S
-207 ILMCTAN
+207 
-214 GICKK
+214 
-219 IDMLDPTRVRRT
+219 
-231 GIRGISLDE
+231 
-240 GDSLISAAL
+240 
-249 TDGDRELFFTSR
+249 
-261 NGMGLRVHESTIR
+261 
-274 SMGRDARGVIGMRLE
+274 
-289 PSDQVVSAFTHSG
+289 
-302 SGMILT
+302 
-308 VAENG
+308 
-313 YGKQSEINAFT
+313 
-324 LSKHSGNIGLRTM
+324 
-337 RINETTGPVVEM
+337 ETTKE
-349 LEIEEEEQL
+349 
-358 LLITQTGRMIRIHT
+358 
-372 NQIPVIGRVTQGS
+372 
-385 RLIRLQEDERVIAI
+385 
-399 STVTE
+399 
-404 ENEDAEESD
+404 
-413 VVPAENELLEEGT
+413 
-426 DASE
+426 

>member
-135 EVSVEEIV
+135 EVVEEEIV
-143 ASDEPAQEEYVEGAA
+143 ASDEPAQDEGVEVAA
-158 DASLAEEKSESEV
+158 EASQAEEKTEPEVDEPDQEQVPEDNAESSEESETT
-171 IDIRLKENE
+171 KE
-180 KEGTQEETIRTCLV
+180 
-194 IPRNFQDRSDLKH
+194 
-207 ILMCTAN
+207 
-214 GICKK
+214 
-219 IDMLDPTRVRRT
+219 
-231 GIRGISLDE
+231 
-240 GDSLISAAL
+240 
-249 TDGDRELFFTSR
+249 
-261 NGMGLRVHESTIR
+261 
-274 SMGRDARGVIGMRLE
+274 
-289 PSDQVVSAFTHSG
+289 
-302 SGMILT
+302 
-308 VAENG
+308 
-313 YGKQSEINAFT
+313 
-324 LSKHSGNIGLRTM
+324 
-337 RINETTGPVVEM
+337 
-349 LEIEEEEQL
+349 
-358 LLITQTGRMIRIHT
+358 
-372 NQIPVIGRVTQGS
+372 
-385 RLIRLQEDERVIAI
+385 
-399 STVTE
+399 
-404 ENEDAEESD
+404 
-413 VVPAENELLEEGT
+413 
-426 DASE
+426 

>member
-82 SPSIDSISIVRSGQ
+82 SPSIDSISIVRSGK

-135 EVSVEEIV
+135 EVAEEEIV
-143 ASDEPAQEEYVEGAA
+143 ASDEPAQDESVEVAA
-158 DASLAEEKSESEV
+158 DASQAEEKTESEV
-171 IDIRLKENE
+171 DESA
-180 KEGTQEETIRTCLV
+180 QEQVPED
-194 IPRNFQDRSDLKH
+194 N
-207 ILMCTAN
+207 A
-214 GICKK
+214 
-219 IDMLDPTRVRRT
+219 
-231 GIRGISLDE
+231 
-240 GDSLISAAL
+240 
-249 TDGDRELFFTSR
+249 
-261 NGMGLRVHESTIR
+261 ES
-274 SMGRDARGVIGMRLE
+274 
-289 PSDQVVSAFTHSG
+289 
-302 SGMILT
+302 
-308 VAENG
+308 
-313 YGKQSEINAFT
+313 SEE
-324 LSKHSGNIGLRTM
+324 S
-337 RINETTGPVVEM
+337 ETTKE
-349 LEIEEEEQL
+349 
-358 LLITQTGRMIRIHT
+358 
-372 NQIPVIGRVTQGS
+372 
-385 RLIRLQEDERVIAI
+385 
-399 STVTE
+399 
-404 ENEDAEESD
+404 
-413 VVPAENELLEEGT
+413 
-426 DASE
+426 